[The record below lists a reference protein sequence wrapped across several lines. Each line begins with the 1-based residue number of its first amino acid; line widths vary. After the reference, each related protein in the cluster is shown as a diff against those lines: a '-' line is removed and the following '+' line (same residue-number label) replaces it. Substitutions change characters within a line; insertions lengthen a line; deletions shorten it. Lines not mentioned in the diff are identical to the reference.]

1 MKGDA
6 APLHRVRHD
15 DKIRAILSQQ
25 ADRIGMKAGNQIQF
39 NLRPMLPE
47 GIHRWHQPVEAG
59 MALDGDSQQPGL
71 ALRDASEIAFS
82 LPHSARDVVC
92 QVDEK
97 LTCSRQPQRVTFALE
112 KLNRVGLFNCP
123 NLVRD
128 GRLGKI

>member
-6 APLHRVRHD
+6 APLHRMRHD
-15 DKIRAILSQQ
+15 DEIRAILSQQ

-47 GIHRWHQPVEAG
+47 GIHRRHQPVKAG
-59 MALDGDSQQPGL
+59 MALHGDSQQPGL
-71 ALRDASEIAFS
+71 TLRDASEIAFS
-82 LPHSARDVVC
+82 LPHSARDLVC

-97 LTCSRQPQRVTFALE
+97 LTCRRQPQRVTLPFE
-112 KLNRVGLFNCP
+112 KLNRVALLNGSY
-123 NLVRD
+123 LVRD